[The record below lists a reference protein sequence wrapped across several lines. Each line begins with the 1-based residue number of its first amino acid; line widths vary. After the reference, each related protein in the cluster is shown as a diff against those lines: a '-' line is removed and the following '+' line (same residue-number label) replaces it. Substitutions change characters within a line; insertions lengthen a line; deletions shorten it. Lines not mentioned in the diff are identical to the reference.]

1 MRALLQTSG
10 LRTVRE
16 RTFTLLWAFVLA
28 SAVIL
33 GLGALALGTVM
44 TRALQAQAVSD
55 AKVSLTQYANGVLS
69 SELVR
74 GGKLVVSRKLPQRTE
89 DALGTRGDII
99 STKVWRPDGT
109 LAWASV
115 APERIGDRFPV
126 DEHLAE
132 VLETGVAEGELEE
145 LSEDEET
152 EHAAEQQ
159 LGVDEVFEVYAPVM
173 AGGDVVG
180 AYEIYADAAPVERSI
195 AGHRRT
201 MWLATTAVFLLLWLA
216 LVLLV
221 RGASVR
227 MRRQALAL
235 RHRSRALLD
244 SYRQLEESS
253 LEAIESLNA
262 AVEARDPYTAGHSQ
276 RVERIVVAL
285 GEELRL
291 DPFRLEALR
300 HAGLFHDIG
309 KLAVPD
315 AILAKPGKLTSGEY
329 DQIKRHPGD
338 GARIV
343 GKLGRLRAT
352 VPIIRHHHE
361 RWDGAGYPDGLAGEE
376 IPLEAAITG
385 LADAWDAM
393 TTDRPYQRAR
403 TVAEAADEVRRGRGT
418 QFAPH
423 VVDAFFRVLRRTP
436 DAFAAPPAEG
446 ARLAAAS

>member
-1 MRALLQTSG
+1 MHALLQTSG

-16 RTFTLLWAFVLA
+16 RAFTLLWAFVLA
-28 SAVIL
+28 SALIL

-55 AKVSLTQYANGVLS
+55 AKVSLTQYANGVLGN
-69 SELVR
+69 ELVR
-74 GGKLVVSRKLPQRTE
+74 DGKLVVSRELPQAIE
-89 DALGTRGDII
+89 DSLGTRADII

-109 LAWASV
+109 LVWASV
-115 APERIGDRFPV
+115 APERIGERFEV
-126 DEHLAE
+126 DDHLAE
-132 VLETGVAEGELEE
+132 VLETGEAEGELEE
-145 LSEDEET
+145 LSEHEES
-152 EHAAEQQ
+152 EHAAERK
-159 LGVDEVFEVYAPVM
+159 LGPDEVFEVYAPVM
-173 AGGDVVG
+173 AGGKVVG

-201 MWLATTAVFLLLWLA
+201 IWLATLAVFLVLWLA

-227 MRRQALAL
+227 MRRQTLAL
-235 RHRSRALLD
+235 RDRSRRLLE

-262 AVEARDPYTAGHSQ
+262 AVEAKDPYTAGHSQ

-285 GEELRL
+285 GTELGL
-291 DPFRLEALR
+291 DLDRLEALR

-315 AILAKPGKLTSGEY
+315 AILTKPGKLTGREY
-329 DQIKRHPGD
+329 DVIKRHPDD

-343 GKLGRLRAT
+343 GKLARLRAT

-361 RWDGAGYPDGLAGEE
+361 RWDGAGYPDRLAGDD
-376 IPLEAAITG
+376 IPLEASITG

-403 TVAEAADEVRRGRGT
+403 SVAEAADEIRRGRGT

-436 DAFAAPPAEG
+436 DAFTGQPVEG
-446 ARLAAAS
+446 RRLAATG